1 MSRLGEHI
9 GVLGGSFNPVHVGHI
24 MLADYIAQFTDI
36 DRVLLMLSP
45 LNPIKENPG
54 QLVADSH
61 RLEMLRLATEGNP
74 RLEPC
79 GIELSM
85 PRPSYSIDSL
95 DRLQKLNPDKRISLI
110 IGSDNWLLFNRW
122 REHEAILKRYSPVI
136 YPRPGYDIDP
146 SSLPDGVKLVNAPV
160 VDLSSTFIRNAIA
173 AGKDMTEFLPR
184 GVAEYIR
191 NNNLYL

>member
-146 SSLPDGVKLVNAPV
+146 SSLPHGVSLVNAPV

>member
-1 MSRLGEHI
+1 MSRFGEHI
-9 GVLGGSFNPVHVGHI
+9 GILGGSFNPVHVGHI

-61 RLEMLRLATEGNP
+61 RIEMLRLATEGNP

-85 PRPSYSIDSL
+85 PRPSYSINSL
-95 DRLQKLNPDKRISLI
+95 DRLQKLNPAKRISLI

-122 REHEAILKRYSPVI
+122 REHEVILKRYSPVI

-146 SSLPDGVKLVNAPV
+146 SSLPYGVSLVNAPV

>member
-1 MSRLGEHI
+1 MSRVSEHI
-9 GVLGGSFNPVHVGHI
+9 GILGGSFNPVHIGHI

-45 LNPIKENPG
+45 RNPIKENPE
-54 QLVADSH
+54 QLVADRH

-79 GIELSM
+79 DIELSM

-95 DRLQKLNPDKRISLI
+95 DRLQELNPDRRISLI

-160 VDLSSTFIRNAIA
+160 VDLSSTFIRDAIA

>member
-1 MSRLGEHI
+1 MSRFGEHI
-9 GVLGGSFNPVHVGHI
+9 GILGGSFNPVHVGHI

-136 YPRPGYDIDP
+136 YPRPGYDTVP
-146 SSLPDGVKLVNAPV
+146 SSLPDGVRLVNAPV